1 LIVGGPPPFIDESSS
16 SYPPGTLITGIEG
29 GAFCF
34 CFGEDVDTEMDGMP
48 TPLPSSGSSSKFA
61 PPGSEICG
69 TTNVERSSSGVL
81 IMGIDGADED
91 LEGLGEGERRSGR
104 GAGGASS
111 RFKSITLLRF
121 RLGVCNGCA
130 PPRESGLA
138 GEAGCWS
145 GDRGFASCLACETG
159 DIGDIGSGSATT
171 FPKLIL
177 DINSSVSERLRCPCC
192 TAGSDHDGWRSE
204 RVGCGCTTD
213 GARRSKGL
221 GLLGDRTGD
230 GG

>member
-1 LIVGGPPPFIDESSS
+1 
-16 SYPPGTLITGIEG
+16 LITGIEG

-34 CFGEDVDTEMDGMP
+34 CFGEDVVDTVMDGMP
-48 TPLPSSGSSSKFA
+48 TADTLPSSGSSSKFA
-61 PPGSEICG
+61 TPGSEICG

-91 LEGLGEGERRSGR
+91 LEGLGEGDGERRSGR

-130 PPRESGLA
+130 PLRESGLA

-145 GDRGFASCLACETG
+145 GGRGFASCLACEKG
-159 DIGDIGSGSATT
+159 EIGSGSATT

-177 DINSSVSERLRCPCC
+177 DIISSVSERLRCPCC